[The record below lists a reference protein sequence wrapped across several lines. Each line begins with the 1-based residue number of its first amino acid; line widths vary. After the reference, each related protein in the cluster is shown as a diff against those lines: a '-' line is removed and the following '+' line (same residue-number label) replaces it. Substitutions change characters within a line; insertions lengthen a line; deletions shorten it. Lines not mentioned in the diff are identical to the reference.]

1 MAQTKKSD
9 PNKGHP
15 SNHKKKKNNNG
26 NNNKNNNDNKNKKP
40 KEDKNMNTTKKENK
54 EEKTTKEIKEDV
66 KLPEVKDVK
75 EILDKNQITINLKP
89 EITRADF
96 GKEVWISLDDLVLDE
111 DTQRS
116 PMENHVKKIA
126 KNLDP
131 KAFGRISV
139 SLRSDGKYYVT
150 DGWHRTLA
158 CKSLGMKEVP
168 CIVIEN
174 KTDEIKK
181 AKKNDALQF
190 LKINENS
197 SSVSAI
203 DKYKIGVS
211 GEVEEW
217 LRVKECVE
225 SNGLKVGTSASRVNA
240 VASIYKYVNSSKNPE
255 TIAKKMDHMK
265 LAIGILNDITGVLG
279 ITNISI
285 NAMCLFVREYISE
298 GMITRKDAM
307 NAFSKVDLRQMI
319 TNAQT
324 LKNTNTGG
332 NVITSLAYLLY
343 KEYNNHTKGEKLP
356 PRFEI

>member
-1 MAQTKKSD
+1 MAQQTKASFKNGQ
-9 PNKGHP
+9 P
-15 SNHKKKKNNNG
+15 KKNST
-26 NNNKNNNDNKNKKP
+26 NNKKNNKNKKNKNKS
-40 KEDKNMNTTKKENK
+40 KEVNFMKTKKE
-54 EEKTTKEIKEDV
+54 V
-66 KLPEVKDVK
+66 KLPDVEQIPEVL
-75 EILDKNQITINLKP
+75 EKNQLTINLKP
-89 EITRADF
+89 ELTRDDF
-96 GKEVWISLDDLVLDE
+96 GKEMWIDLEDLVLDE

-174 KTDEIKK
+174 KVEEIKQ

-240 VASIYKYVNSSKNPE
+240 VASIYKYINSSQKPE
-255 TIAKKMDHMK
+255 LIAKKMEHMK
-265 LAIGILNDITGVLG
+265 IAIGILNDITGVLG

-298 GMITRKDAM
+298 GMITIEDAM

-343 KEYNNHTKGEKLP
+343 KEYNNHTRGEKLP

>member
-1 MAQTKKSD
+1 MAQQTKASFKNGQ
-9 PNKGHP
+9 P
-15 SNHKKKKNNNG
+15 KKNST
-26 NNNKNNNDNKNKKP
+26 NNKKNNKNKKNKNKNKS
-40 KEDKNMNTTKKENK
+40 KEVNFMNTKKQ
-54 EEKTTKEIKEDV
+54 V
-66 KLPEVKDVK
+66 KLPDVEQIPEVL
-75 EILDKNQITINLKP
+75 EKNQLTINLKP
-89 EITRADF
+89 ELTRDDF
-96 GKEVWISLDDLVLDE
+96 GKEMWIDLEDLVLDE

-174 KTDEIKK
+174 KVEEEKQ

-240 VASIYKYVNSSKNPE
+240 VASIYKYINSSQKPE
-255 TIAKKMDHMK
+255 LVTKKMGHMK
-265 LAIGILNDITGVLG
+265 TAIGILNDITGVLG

-298 GMITRKDAM
+298 GMITIEDAM

-324 LKNTNTGG
+324 LKNTNSGG

-343 KEYNNHTKGEKLP
+343 KEYNNHTRGEKLP